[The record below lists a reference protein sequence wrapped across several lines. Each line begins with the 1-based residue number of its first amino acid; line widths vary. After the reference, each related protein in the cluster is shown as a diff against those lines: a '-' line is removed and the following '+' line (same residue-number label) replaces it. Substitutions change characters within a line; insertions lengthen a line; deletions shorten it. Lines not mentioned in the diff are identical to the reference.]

1 MPLVAVLASAAIAV
15 AACQSGGSV
24 PEPSSTAAPPSGTPT
39 PTTNPT
45 SDKEAILAVY
55 RELYRAGP
63 RAEHARPEERR
74 AILEPVATQPLLN
87 TMLKGIAALRA
98 GGRVTWGQPI
108 FHIFK
113 VDIRG
118 NAAVLHDC
126 QDLRQAG
133 QTDYRSGKRINH
145 GMSNTY
151 IIAALA
157 KGADDVWR
165 IGKMEQLTEPC
176 SPAA

>member
-1 MPLVAVLASAAIAV
+1 MPLAAMLVSAAIAV
-15 AACQSGGSV
+15 AACQSGDSV
-24 PEPSSTAAPPSGTPT
+24 SEPSSTAALSATPT
-39 PTTNPT
+39 PTPSPT

-74 AILEPVATQPLLN
+74 AILEPVATQALLN
-87 TMLKGIAALRA
+87 RMLKGIAALRA
-98 GGRVTWGQPI
+98 EGRVTWGQPI

-126 QDLRQAG
+126 QDLRKAG
-133 QTDYRSGKRINH
+133 QADYRSGKRINH
-145 GMSNTY
+145 GMPNTY
-151 IIAALA
+151 IIAAFA